1 MPSDLKTFIKGRGS
15 NSNITG
21 RFEKTESYLDD
32 EFAYEATYENLIQTE
47 VRYETAKS
55 LITSNNSPDVPFKLS
70 INPYRG
76 CEHGCIYCFARP
88 SHAYIDLSPGL
99 DFETKLT
106 AKINAPDV
114 FERELRNVRYQ
125 CQPIALGINT
135 DAYQP
140 IEKSLKIT
148 QSLLQIAYEYRQP
161 VSLITKSAL
170 ILRDLP
176 LLEKMVSENLVHVAI
191 SITTLDNDLK
201 RKLEPRTAS
210 GHTRLNLVKALSE
223 RRIPTT
229 VLAAPV
235 IPFVNDHELES
246 IVHQSAEAGAQSAHY
261 IMLRLP
267 HEVAPLFTDWLHTHL
282 PDRAEHVLNRI
293 KDMHAGQLY
302 DSQFGKRMTGDGLY
316 ADLIRQRF
324 NITIKKAGL
333 SGKRL
338 TELDCSRFRIP
349 PKSGDQLSLI

>member
-1 MPSDLKTFIKGRGS
+1 MSSDVKTFIKGRGTS
-15 NSNITG
+15 DNILG
-21 RFEKTESYLDD
+21 RFEKTQSHLED
-32 EFAYEATYENLIQTE
+32 EYAYEATYEAQIHTE
-47 VRYETAKS
+47 VRYERAKS
-55 LITSNNSPDVPFKLS
+55 LITSNTSPDVPFRLS
-70 INPYRG
+70 VNPYRG

-106 AKINAPDV
+106 AKINAPNV
-114 FERELRNVRYQ
+114 FERELCNIRYQ

-140 IEKSLKIT
+140 IEKQLNIT
-148 QSLLQIAYEYRQP
+148 RSLLEIAYQYKQP
-161 VSLITKSAL
+161 ISLITKSAL
-170 ILRDLP
+170 ITRDLS
-176 LLEKMVSENLVHVAI
+176 LLEKMAAENLVQVAI

-201 RKLEPRTAS
+201 RILEPRTAS

-282 PDRAEHVLNRI
+282 PDRAEHVLSRI
-293 KDMHAGQLY
+293 KDMRGGQLY
-302 DSQFGKRMTGDGLY
+302 DSQFGKRMTGEGIY

-324 NITIKKAGL
+324 HLAIKKTGL
-333 SGKRL
+333 SGERML
-338 TELDCSRFRIP
+338 PLDCSLFRIP